1 MTYIGVYE
9 NCDVSVGIFIV
20 AAKTGL
26 PLHNHPG
33 MHGILKVVHGT
44 LKVSSFD
51 RIPHFDV
58 NDQTHI
64 PKSLQSRLD
73 LIEKGF
79 IVPVTESNT
88 SNASITPQMPPLILG
103 PTTDNFHRI
112 YNASDQPAAF
122 VDILS
127 PPYNHRGLELAK
139 EGDSQVRECEYFK
152 EIIFTTASENHL
164 ASNNLKW
171 LQMIQTPA
179 DFNCDTEPYQ
189 GPQIQL

>member
-9 NCDVSVGIFIV
+9 NCDISVGIFIV

-58 NDQTHI
+58 NDHTHI

-88 SNASITPQMPPLILG
+88 SNSTITPQMPPLILG

-152 EIIFTTASENHL
+152 EINFTATSENHL

-189 GPQIQL
+189 GPHIQL